1 MPAATVATWVI
12 EQEARALLTRLER
25 VKPFALHETMVPA
38 AALAPSAQSAIERF
52 LLGGRAALNQRVR
65 AFLRWL
71 DGPGGDAP
79 VAEQQR
85 RFTII
90 RLQFNDALSQFDL
103 FTEVITQRSEHETG
117 VWLSGLDLLAQDALA
132 LPGGFFEPPPLVCYL
147 ARGPGAAIRRA
158 RTRLPGGA
166 QNPVAIIRVP
176 RERMVGHGIASSLI
190 HEVGHQGA
198 ALLEL
203 VESLR
208 PTLQQHQQRVRE
220 AERAPWG
227 SWERWISEIVADL
240 WSVAKLGI
248 GSTLGL
254 LGVVSLPRWFVFRP
268 SGADPHPIPWIRVLL
283 SCAIGDAM
291 YPHPQWRT
299 LADVWRSL
307 YPVDAVT
314 DEHRRTLAGLEATM
328 PEFVALLV
336 GHRPAALRGRS
347 LGEVLPL
354 AGRRPERL
362 LARYATWLRGPAA
375 MANAPPSL
383 VFAVLGQARA
393 AGRLSPQREGRVLG
407 NLLTH
412 WALRSTLDISAICAD
427 QSRALAHPP
436 SVPTNR
442 AGGAQP

>member
-1 MPAATVATWVI
+1 MPATIASWVI

-52 LLGGRAALNQRVR
+52 LLGGRAALHRRVR
-65 AFLRWL
+65 AFLHWL
-71 DGPGGDAP
+71 DGPGGAASP
-79 VAEQQR
+79 AEQQR

-132 LPGGFFEPPPLVCYL
+132 LPGGYFEPPPVVCYL

-158 RTRLPGGA
+158 RTRLPGGD

-208 PTLQQHQQRVRE
+208 WALQRTQQRAPARE
-220 AERAPWG
+220 RP
-227 SWERWISEIVADL
+227 SWACWTRWVSEITADL
-240 WSVAKLGI
+240 WSVARLGI

-268 SGADPHPIPWIRVLL
+268 SGDDPHPIPWIRVLV
-283 SCAIGDAM
+283 SCAMGDAL

-299 LADVWRSL
+299 LAGVWRSL

-314 DEHRRTLAGLEATM
+314 DAHRRTLAGLEATI
-328 PEFVALLV
+328 PQFVGQLL
-336 GHRPAALRGRS
+336 GHRPPSLRGRS
-347 LGEVLPL
+347 LGEVL
-354 AGRRPERL
+354 AMDGRHPERL
-362 LARYATWLRGPAA
+362 LARYAGWRRRPAA
-375 MANAPPSL
+375 IASAPPSL
-383 VFAVLGQARA
+383 AFAVLGQARA
-393 AGRLSPQREGRVLG
+393 AGRLSPERESMLLG

-427 QSRALAHPP
+427 QVRTLAPRQR
-436 SVPTNR
+436 VLTNR